1 MLNQELN
8 ELDAHLKQL
17 DHSLQEVYC
26 IIDQILSDP
35 AKDFSLTFKNYGFKI
50 FNPIDLKEF
59 GQVEK
64 NKQKYLRLLLQHV
77 MKKRI
82 NKLSFIHD
90 EFDSSQYEMLY
101 AFGQGEDPRDHQIS
115 KEGKE
120 EALSK
125 INKDDE
131 KNGKKRPI
139 DESSYQVKNDRV
151 KGEDDV

>member
-64 NKQKYLRLLLQHV
+64 NKQKYCIKCAAERQRYHYPFLSPE
-77 MKKRI
+77 KKR
-82 NKLSFIHD
+82 NTAKL
-90 EFDSSQYEMLY
+90 
-101 AFGQGEDPRDHQIS
+101 
-115 KEGKE
+115 
-120 EALSK
+120 LS
-125 INKDDE
+125 
-131 KNGKKRPI
+131 G
-139 DESSYQVKNDRV
+139 
-151 KGEDDV
+151 G